1 MAEGVWKLLDKGSL
15 AWGRGQ
21 GGVGGREEGRVW
33 REGRKS
39 ELRCPL
45 STPGKR
51 EEESKLEQF
60 PHLNCG
66 RADWMDELS

>member
-1 MAEGVWKLLDKGSL
+1 M
-15 AWGRGQ
+15 
-21 GGVGGREEGRVW
+21 GGREEGRVW
-33 REGRKS
+33 REGGKS

-45 STPGKR
+45 ATPGKR